1 MNSPFFAMMSR
12 MKYIER
18 WALMRNSKQEN
29 LCEHS
34 LQVSMIA
41 HALAVISNTRCGNH
55 LDPSKAALMGL
66 YHDAS
71 EIITGDMPT
80 PVKYHNRSI
89 QDAFKALEDSANQ
102 SLLDMLPDYMQSY
115 YQEIFTVSQE
125 DAYLWKL
132 VKAADKLSA
141 YIKCIEEATTGNSE
155 FLSAQQSTRI
165 SLEKMELKEVT
176 IFMEEFL
183 SSFGM
188 TLDELTAT
196 AAARK
201 NTME

>member
-41 HALAVISNTRCGNH
+41 HALAVISNTRCGNQ
-55 LDPSKAALMGL
+55 LAPSKAALMGL